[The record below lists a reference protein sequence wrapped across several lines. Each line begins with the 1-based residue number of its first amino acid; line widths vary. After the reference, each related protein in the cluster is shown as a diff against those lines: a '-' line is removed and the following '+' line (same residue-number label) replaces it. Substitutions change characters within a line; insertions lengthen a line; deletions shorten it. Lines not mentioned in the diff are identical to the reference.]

1 MKISPRCTS
10 LALAWLFAAPL
21 AAQQTTAERTGGRET
36 SSAADVTA
44 FLDSLERRGAPFRFG
59 SLGTTTEGRPI
70 PFVIAAA
77 PGVQGP
83 ADAQASGRVVVWLQA
98 NIHGGEVEGK
108 EAAQMILRDLGFGA
122 LRPLLDS
129 LVILVVPIYNPDG
142 NDAWAAGNVNRP
154 GQNGPAVVGR
164 RADGL
169 NLDLNRDYVKMEA
182 PETRGA
188 AVLIDAWQ
196 PDVFIDLHTTNGSYH
211 GYALTYSPGL
221 NPNDTPANAYVR
233 DKFLPTIRQ
242 RMKSRHGLE
251 VFPYGNFRNQMA
263 DSLILGW
270 ETYDARPRFGT
281 NWTGLR
287 GGMAILSEAY
297 SNDPFPARI
306 TATYEFVQEVL
317 TLVASERGG
326 VKRLVAQSARLRPDS
341 VAVRSTLAPA
351 TEQPVIA
358 EITTPAGDGD
368 GPYAHRTRTGE
379 FRTIR
384 MPVFD
389 RFVAARREA
398 RPVAYIV
405 PPSLP
410 EVAALLVRQGVQVE
424 RLSAPWKGSV
434 ERFRLDSISAQPYAF
449 EGHRA
454 VTLQGAWLDATP
466 FEAPVGSYLVRTDQP
481 LGTLASYLLEPAS
494 EDGVVTWNQVDRLLT
509 LRAPYPVVRTRVP
522 VRVATTE
529 QH

>member
-1 MKISPRCTS
+1 MRF
-10 LALAWLFAAPL
+10 LASSIAVTVLLAGPL
-21 AAQQTTAERTGGRET
+21 TAQQTTPERTGGRET
-36 SSAADVTA
+36 SSSAAVA
-44 FLDSLERRGAPFRFG
+44 SFLDSLERRGAPFRFG

-70 PFVIAAA
+70 PLVIAAT

-83 ADAQASGRVVVWLQA
+83 ADAQGSGRVVIWLQA

-108 EAAQMILRDLGFGA
+108 EAAQMILRDLAFGP

-129 LVILVVPIYNPDG
+129 VVILVIPNYNPDG
-142 NDAWAAGNVNRP
+142 NDSWAAGDVNRP
-154 GQNGPAVVGR
+154 GQNGPALVGR

-196 PDVFIDLHTTNGSYH
+196 PDLFIDLHTTNGSYH

-221 NPNDTPANAYVR
+221 NPNDTPANAFIR

-287 GGMAILSEAY
+287 GRMAILSEAY
-297 SNDPFPARI
+297 SNDPFPRRI
-306 TATYEFVQEVL
+306 TSTYAFVQEIL
-317 TLVASERGG
+317 TLVAADRSGI
-326 VKRLVAQSARLRPDS
+326 KRLVAQSARLRPDS
-341 VAVRSTLAPA
+341 VAVRSVLGPPVQ
-351 TEQPVIA
+351 QPVIA
-358 EITTPAGDGD
+358 EVTTPDGDGD
-368 GPYAHRTRTGE
+368 GPYARRKRTGE

-384 MPVFD
+384 MPVYD
-389 RFVAARREA
+389 HFVASRREA
-398 RPVAYIV
+398 RPVAYLI
-405 PPSLP
+405 PASLP
-410 EVAALLVRQGVQVE
+410 DVAALLVRHGVQVE
-424 RLSAPWKGSV
+424 RLDAPWQGPA

-449 EGHRA
+449 EGHRTVSVA
-454 VTLQGAWLDATP
+454 GAWLDA
-466 FEAPVGSYLVRTDQP
+466 APYAAPAGSYLVRTDQA

-494 EDGVVTWNQVDRLLT
+494 EDGVVTWNLVDRLLT
-509 LRAPYPVVRTRVP
+509 MRAPYPVARVRVP
-522 VRVATTE
+522 IRAATTE